1 MEGILLLT
9 TSVVLAYYFTRRSI
23 VKMLEAS
30 PNE

>member
-9 TSVVLAYYFTRRSI
+9 TSVVLAYYFTRQAI
-23 VKMLEAS
+23 VKTLEAN